1 MTPTDTVPET
11 LIPLAHKDGPTRGQL
26 LERYRHY
33 LTLLARVQIGR
44 RLQGKVDADDLV
56 QDTFLLAHREFPSF
70 RGQTEPELAAWLRRI
85 LANSLAMQVRH
96 YMGTQ
101 ARNPALELSL
111 ADEVDQSSFALAR
124 DLAAPISSPSQQA
137 AKREQAVL
145 LADALQQL
153 PPDYRETIILR
164 HIEQLQ
170 FPEIAERMG
179 RSVDSVK
186 KLWVRGLASLRR
198 LLEGHE

>member
-1 MTPTDTVPET
+1 MTPTDTAPDA
-11 LIPLAHKDGPTRGQL
+11 LIPLAHKDGPARGQL

-56 QDTFLLAHREFPSF
+56 QETFLLAHREFPQF
-70 RGQTEPELAAWLRRI
+70 RGLTEPELAAWLRRI
-85 LANSLAMQVRH
+85 LATTLAMQVRH

-124 DLAAPISSPSQQA
+124 ELAAPISSPSQQA
-137 AKREQAVL
+137 SKREQAVL
-145 LADALQQL
+145 LANALQQL

-164 HIEQLQ
+164 HIEQLA
-170 FPEIAERMG
+170 FPEIAERMS